1 MSRVRTTLTL
11 LSAAMI
17 SLSGPA
23 FAESIERT
31 FKPAPS
37 RNVMS
42 ILNGAESNGPAANQI
57 PAQQTPSVVD
67 GRTINITQPSVPD
80 TVRQDEPQRQPRQAA
95 PAPQQPVQR
104 QPVKRAEQAPGR
116 SRDSEVSESDWWKD
130 TGNPKVF
137 AFRDCISGYARAQAQ
152 VRPKVN
158 LQGILAEAIK
168 GDCKSSFS
176 NVSAVLAERFGSRK
190 AKKMASELTGS
201 TFVPAL
207 RSAVLD
213 VRKQQKAA
221 RRQQERAQAVATAP
235 QAAPVQALQQPQ
247 PANAPAR
254 APVAAATPAA
264 PQPVGPQLDVAIAKE
279 DMFKCYRGQTDRLG
293 GQPQGSVD
301 EVVDQVLLE
310 CSDHT
315 RAFFARLFSA
325 YPVAPARQSEKMRQT
340 IAENYRPAIAERV
353 NALRTSNV
361 VGGAGGASTVVKSAT
376 TSASQ

>member
-1 MSRVRTTLTL
+1 
-11 LSAAMI
+11 MI
-17 SLSGPA
+17 SLSGLA

-104 QPVKRAEQAPGR
+104 QPVKRAEPAPGR

-190 AKKMASELTGS
+190 AKQMASELTGS

-221 RRQQERAQAVATAP
+221 RRQQQRAQAVATAP

-254 APVAAATPAA
+254 APVAAANPAA